1 MSSDSPQGHQG
12 HRGYLL
18 LRRGGVLWGIDNAVV
33 SGLTRRDRGYCIAAG
48 DRALMADEILCVVD
62 RLNVRSIT
70 PAMLWLWPGT
80 GAGVSGMA
88 VHGELPLV
96 VVDPRQPPRELW
108 LEEGDGT
115 DVEQE

>member
-1 MSSDSPQGHQG
+1 MSESPQGHKG

-18 LRRGGVLWGIDNAVV
+18 LRRGGVLWGIDNAAV
-33 SGLTRRDRGYCIAAG
+33 SGLTRQDGGYCIAAG
-48 DRALMADEILCVVD
+48 DQALMADEILCVVD
-62 RLNVRSIT
+62 SLSVRRIA
-70 PAMLWLWPGT
+70 PAMLRLWPGT

-88 VHGELPLV
+88 VHGELPLL

-115 DVEQE
+115 DVERQ